1 MAVVQISRIQHRRG
15 LQENF
20 PQLASAELG
29 WSVDKRRLFIGNG
42 TVEEGAPTTGVT
54 EILTEYSDVLSLGRN
69 YTFKGLLAGFTV
81 ITGPDANNPIIRTL
95 QDKLDDFVSV
105 RDFGAVGDGVAD
117 DTAAIQRSLDRPLGT
132 AGAGAQS
139 FTHRTIYFPA
149 GNYVITD
156 TIKLPP
162 FTRIQGEGKTSTTIR
177 SRNIPRK
184 NTVYD
189 TGNPLTS
196 TYLTDTGAMILVVDQ
211 FGQSGQYYG
220 NRVNGVRPYSLEY
233 HVSDIGFYQT
243 ADTYD
248 QPVFQADGGTT
259 IVLSNCLFQGDL
271 IDFNDDGSGTDNYYT
286 NRTDPGVDVGMGAV
300 LLTGWSDYKAVRD
313 IRIHDCE
320 ITRMNYGIQ
329 TVGEIRNLEITSSY
343 FDQCYRHINL
353 GVDAPQFQIDGDYVT
368 YGVSIVGN
376 YFRYSGAQSIIVGE
390 SAKNVTSTSNSF
402 AGAAYG
408 YRAGDGALM
417 PAIEF
422 LSSGH
427 YSVADVFDNYL
438 ATDYGYPN
446 VETNGN
452 DCVVVGTN
460 RNGITNGLSTERS
473 AVTVTLD
480 PEVSMTSVGVPYLD
494 YGVTTNFTVTYTAQQ
509 SSAVRNGVLRVTR
522 LKIGINPPV
531 YSWDDDYSEDSVSG
545 MDFALQANSST
556 GDIEYTAGASTTLTY
571 KISFIRT

>member
-105 RDFGAVGDGVAD
+105 RDFGAKGDNITD
-117 DTAAIQRSLDRPLGT
+117 DTEAIQRALDRPLGT
-132 AGAGAQS
+132 AAAAAAP

-162 FTRIQGEGKTSTTIR
+162 FTRIQGEGKATTTIIAR
-177 SRNIPRK
+177 DIPRK
-184 NTVYD
+184 ATVYD
-189 TGNPLTS
+189 TGNPVTS
-196 TYLTDTGAMILVVDQ
+196 TYLTDTGAMIKVVDQ
-211 FGQSGQYYG
+211 FGQSGQNYG
-220 NRVNGVRPYSLEY
+220 SSVNGVTPYSLEY
-233 HVSDIGFYQT
+233 HVSDIGFYQRAT
-243 ADTYD
+243 AYD

-286 NRTDPGVDVGMGAV
+286 NRTDPGVDIGIGAI

-313 IRIHDCE
+313 VRIHDCE

-329 TVGEIRNLEITSSY
+329 TIGEIRNLEVTSSY
-343 FDQCYRHINL
+343 FDQCYHHINI
-353 GVDAPQFQIDGDYVT
+353 GVDTPQFRIDVAKVVR
-368 YGVSIVGN
+368 GVSIVGN
-376 YFRYSGAQSIIVGE
+376 YFRYSGAQSVIVGE

-402 AGAAYG
+402 AGAGYG
-408 YRAGDGALM
+408 YRAGDGALT

-438 ATDYGYPN
+438 ATDYGFPD
-446 VETNGN
+446 VETNGHG
-452 DCVVVGTN
+452 CVVIGAN
-460 RNGITNGLSTERS
+460 RNGITNGLSTERG
-473 AVTVTLD
+473 AVTVILD
-480 PEVSMTSVGVPYLD
+480 TAGSMTSVDIPYLD
-494 YGVTTNFTVTYTAQQ
+494 YGITTNFTVTYTAQQ
-509 SSAVRNGVLRVTR
+509 PSAVRSGVLRV
-522 LKIGINPPV
+522 NN
-531 YSWDDDYSEDSVSG
+531 YSGTFYTWDDEYNESDWVN
-545 MDFALQANSST
+545 FALQANTTT
-556 GDIEYTAGASTTLTY
+556 GDIEYTAGVSTTFTY

>member
-105 RDFGAVGDGVAD
+105 RDFGAKGDNITD
-117 DTAAIQRSLDRPLGT
+117 DTEAIQRALDRPLGT
-132 AGAGAQS
+132 AAAAAAP

-162 FTRIQGEGKTSTTIR
+162 FTRIQGEGKATTTIIAR
-177 SRNIPRK
+177 DIPRK
-184 NTVYD
+184 ATVYD
-189 TGNPLTS
+189 TGNPVTS
-196 TYLTDTGAMILVVDQ
+196 TYLTDTGAMIKVVDQ
-211 FGQSGQYYG
+211 FGQSGQNYG
-220 NRVNGVRPYSLEY
+220 RSVNGVTPYSLEY
-233 HVSDIGFYQT
+233 HVSDIGFYQRAT
-243 ADTYD
+243 AYD

-271 IDFNDDGSGTDNYYT
+271 IDLNDDGSGSDNYYT
-286 NRTDPGVDVGMGAV
+286 NRIDPSIDIGIGAV
-300 LLTGWSDYKAVRD
+300 LLTGWSNWKPVRD
-313 IRIHDCE
+313 VRIHDCE

-329 TVGEIRNLEITSSY
+329 TIGEILNLEVTSSY
-343 FDQCYRHINL
+343 FDQCYHHINL
-353 GVDAPQFQIDGDYVT
+353 GVDTPQFRIDGAKVAR
-368 YGVSIVGN
+368 GVSIVGN
-376 YFRYSGAQSIIVGE
+376 YFRYSGAQSVIVSE
-390 SAKNVTSTSNSF
+390 SAKNVTSTSNVF
-402 AGAAYG
+402 DGAGYG
-408 YRAGDGALM
+408 YRAGDGALT

-438 ATDYGYPN
+438 ATDYGFPD
-446 VETNGN
+446 VETNGY
-452 DCVVVGTN
+452 DCVVIGSN
-460 RNGITNGLSTERS
+460 RNGITNGLSTERG
-473 AVTVTLD
+473 AVTVVLD
-480 PEVSMTSVGVPYLD
+480 GTTPMTSVNIPYLD
-494 YGVTTNFTVTYTAQQ
+494 YGITTNFTVTYTAQQ
-509 SSAVRNGVLRVTR
+509 PSAVRSGVLRV
-522 LKIGINPPV
+522 NN
-531 YSWDDDYSEDSVSG
+531 YSGTFYTWDDEYNESDW
-545 MDFALQANSST
+545 MDFALQANTTT
-556 GDIEYTAGASTTLTY
+556 GDIEYTAGVSTTFTY

>member
-29 WSVDKRRLFIGNG
+29 WSVDQRRLFIGNG

-69 YTFKGLLAGFTV
+69 YTFKGLLAGFQV
-81 ITGPDANNPIIRTL
+81 LTGPDANNPIIRTL

-117 DTAAIQRSLDRPLGT
+117 DTAAIQRALDRPLGT
-132 AGAGAQS
+132 ASAGGS
-139 FTHRTIYFPA
+139 SITHRTIYFPA
-149 GNYVITD
+149 GTYLITD

-162 FTRIQGEGKTSTTIR
+162 FTRIQGEGKTSSTIIA
-177 SRNIPRK
+177 RNIPRK
-184 NTVYD
+184 NTVYN
-189 TGNPLTS
+189 TGNELTS
-196 TYLTDTGAMILVVDQ
+196 TYLTDTGAMVILVDQ
-211 FGQSGQYYG
+211 FGQSGQNFG
-220 NRVNGVRPYSLEY
+220 ARVNGVRPYSLEY
-233 HVSDIGFYQT
+233 HLSDIGFWQRAT
-243 ADTYD
+243 AYN

-259 IVLSNCLFQGDL
+259 IVLKNCLFQGDL
-271 IDFNDDGSGTDNYYT
+271 IDINDNGSGADNYYT
-286 NRTDPGVDVGMGAV
+286 NRTVTGIDVGIGAV
-300 LLTGWSDYKAVRD
+300 LLTGWSDHKAVRD
-313 IRIHDCE
+313 VRIHDCE

-343 FDQCYRHINL
+343 FDQCYHHINL

-368 YGVSIVGN
+368 YGIGIVGN

-390 SAKNVTSTSNSF
+390 SAKNVTTSSNSF

-408 YRAGDGALM
+408 YRAGDGPLV

-422 LSSGH
+422 LSNGH
-427 YSVADVFDNYL
+427 YSMGDVFDNYL
-438 ATDYGYPN
+438 ATDHGVPN
-446 VETNGN
+446 VETNGH
-452 DCVVVGTN
+452 DCVVVGAD

-473 AVTVTLD
+473 AVTVVLNGTTL
-480 PEVSMTSVGVPYLD
+480 MTSVNIPYLD
-494 YGVTTNFTVTYTAQQ
+494 YGITTNFTVTYSAQQ
-509 SSAVRNGVLRVTR
+509 TGVVRNGILRVNNFLGSYT
-522 LKIGINPPV
+522 
-531 YSWDDDYSEDSVSG
+531 WDDEYNQSDG
-545 MDFALQANSST
+545 MDFALQANSTT
-556 GDIEYTAGASTTLTY
+556 GDIEYTAGKSTTLTY

>member
-105 RDFGAVGDGVAD
+105 RDFGAKGDNITD
-117 DTAAIQRSLDRPLGT
+117 DTEAIQRALDRPLGT
-132 AGAGAQS
+132 AAAAAAP

-162 FTRIQGEGKTSTTIR
+162 FTRIQGEGKATTTIIAR
-177 SRNIPRK
+177 DIPRK
-184 NTVYD
+184 ATVYD
-189 TGNPLTS
+189 TGNPVTS
-196 TYLTDTGAMILVVDQ
+196 TYLTDTGAMIKVVDQ
-211 FGQSGQYYG
+211 FGQSGQDYG
-220 NRVNGVRPYSLEY
+220 SSVNGVTPYSLEY
-233 HVSDIGFYQT
+233 HVSDIGFYQRAT
-243 ADTYD
+243 AYD

-286 NRTDPGVDVGMGAV
+286 NRTDPGVDIGIGAI

-313 IRIHDCE
+313 VRIHDCE

-329 TVGEIRNLEITSSY
+329 TIGEIRNLEVTSSY
-343 FDQCYRHINL
+343 FDQCYHHINI
-353 GVDAPQFQIDGDYVT
+353 GVDTPQFRIDVAKVVR
-368 YGVSIVGN
+368 GVSIVGN
-376 YFRYSGAQSIIVGE
+376 YFRYSGAQSVIVSE

-402 AGAAYG
+402 AGAGYG
-408 YRAGDGALM
+408 YRVGDGALT

-438 ATDYGYPN
+438 ATDYGYPD

-480 PEVSMTSVGVPYLD
+480 TAGSMTSVDIPYLD
-494 YGVTTNFTVTYTAQQ
+494 YGITTNFTVTYTAQQ
-509 SSAVRNGVLRVTR
+509 PSAVRSGVLRV
-522 LKIGINPPV
+522 NN
-531 YSWDDDYSEDSVSG
+531 YSGTFYTWDDEYNESDWVN
-545 MDFALQANSST
+545 FALQANTTT
-556 GDIEYTAGASTTLTY
+556 GDIEYTAGVSTTFTY

>member
-105 RDFGAVGDGVAD
+105 RDFGAKGDNITD
-117 DTAAIQRSLDRPLGT
+117 DTEAIQRALDRPLGT
-132 AGAGAQS
+132 AAAAAAP

-162 FTRIQGEGKTSTTIR
+162 FTRIQGEGKATTTIIA
-177 SRNIPRK
+177 RNIPRK
-184 NTVYD
+184 ATVYD

-196 TYLTDTGAMILVVDQ
+196 TYLTDTGPMVMVVDQ
-211 FGQSGQYYG
+211 FGQSGQDYG
-220 NRVNGVRPYSLEY
+220 APVNGVRPYSLEY
-233 HVSDIGFYQT
+233 HVSDIGFWQKAT
-243 ADTYD
+243 AYD

-259 IVLSNCLFQGDL
+259 IVLKNCLFQGDL
-271 IDFNDDGSGTDNYYT
+271 VDYQDDGSGTDNYYT
-286 NRTDPGVDVGMGAV
+286 NRTDPGVDIGIGAV

-313 IRIHDCE
+313 VRIHDCE

-329 TVGEIRNLEITSSY
+329 TIGEIRNLEITSSY
-343 FDQCYRHINL
+343 FDQCYHHINL

-368 YGVSIVGN
+368 FGVSIVGN

-390 SAKNVTSTSNSF
+390 SSKNVTSSSNSF
-402 AGAAYG
+402 SGAGYG
-408 YRAGDGALM
+408 YRTGDGPLT

-438 ATDYGYPN
+438 ATDYGFPD
-446 VETNGN
+446 VETNGH

-460 RNGITNGLSTERS
+460 RNGITNGLYTERG
-473 AVTVTLD
+473 AVTVVLD
-480 PEVSMTSVGVPYLD
+480 GTTPMTSVDIPYLD
-494 YGVTTNFTVTYTAQQ
+494 YGITTNFTVTYTAEQP
-509 SSAVRNGVLRVTR
+509 SAVRSGVLRVNNYLGTF
-522 LKIGINPPV
+522 
-531 YSWDDDYSEDSVSG
+531 YTWDDEYNESDWL
-545 MDFALQANSST
+545 DFALQANSTT
-556 GDIEYTAGASTTLTY
+556 GDIEYTAGVSTTLTY

>member
-105 RDFGAVGDGVAD
+105 RDFGAKGDNITD
-117 DTAAIQRSLDRPLGT
+117 DTAAIQRALDRPLGT
-132 AGAGAQS
+132 AAAAAAP

-162 FTRIQGEGKTSTTIR
+162 YTRIQGEGKATTTIIA
-177 SRNIPRK
+177 RNILRK
-184 NTVYD
+184 ATVYN
-189 TGNPLTS
+189 TGNPVTS
-196 TYLTDTGAMILVVDQ
+196 TYLTDTGAMIKVVDQ
-211 FGQSGQYYG
+211 FGQSGQNYG
-220 NRVNGVRPYSLEY
+220 SSVNGVTPYSLEY
-233 HVSDIGFYQT
+233 HVSDIGFYQRAT
-243 ADTYD
+243 AYN

-271 IDFNDDGSGTDNYYT
+271 IDLNDDGVGTDNYYT
-286 NRTDPGVDVGMGAV
+286 NRTVPGVDIGIGAV
-300 LLTGWSDYKAVRD
+300 LLTGWSAYKPVRD
-313 IRIHDCE
+313 VRIHDCE

-343 FDQCYRHINL
+343 FDQCYHHINL
-353 GVDAPQFQIDGDYVT
+353 GVDTPQFRIDVAKVVR
-368 YGVSIVGN
+368 GVSIVGN
-376 YFRYSGAQSIIVGE
+376 YFRTSGAQSVIVSE
-390 SAKNVTSTSNSF
+390 SAKNVTSTSNVF
-402 AGAAYG
+402 DGAGYG
-408 YRAGDGALM
+408 YKAGDGPLT

-427 YSVADVFDNYL
+427 YSVADVFDNTL
-438 ATDYGYPN
+438 ATDYGFPD
-446 VETNGN
+446 VETNGH
-452 DCVVVGTN
+452 DCVVIGSN
-460 RNGITNGLSTERS
+460 RNGITNGLSTERG
-473 AVTVTLD
+473 AVSVTLD
-480 PEVSMTSVGVPYLD
+480 DAASETTVGVPYFD
-494 YGVTTNFTVTYTAQQ
+494 YGISTNLTLNYTVIHNGE
-509 SSAVRNGVLRVTR
+509 VRNGVLRVNNNSGVFT
-522 LKIGINPPV
+522 
-531 YSWDDDYSEDSVSG
+531 WDDEYNESG
-545 MDFALQANSST
+545 DVAFSLSANATT
-556 GDIEYTAGASTTLTY
+556 GDIEYTSDAVGDDAVMTY
-571 KISFIRT
+571 KINYLIVP

>member
-105 RDFGAVGDGVAD
+105 RDFGAKGDNITD
-117 DTAAIQRSLDRPLGT
+117 DTAAIQRALDRPLGT
-132 AGAGAQS
+132 AAAAAP

-162 FTRIQGEGKTSTTIR
+162 YTRIQGEGKATTTIIA
-177 SRNIPRK
+177 RNIPRK
-184 NTVYD
+184 NTKYN
-189 TGNPLTS
+189 TGNPVTS
-196 TYLTDTGAMILVVDQ
+196 TYLTDTGAMIKVVDQ
-211 FGQSGQYYG
+211 FGQSGQNYG
-220 NRVNGVRPYSLEY
+220 SSVNGVTPYSLEY
-233 HVSDIGFYQT
+233 HVSDIGFYQRAT
-243 ADTYD
+243 AYN

-271 IDFNDDGSGTDNYYT
+271 IDLNDDGVGTDNYYT
-286 NRTDPGVDVGMGAV
+286 NRTVPGVDIGIGAV
-300 LLTGWSDYKAVRD
+300 LLTGWSASKPVRD
-313 IRIHDCE
+313 VRIHDCE

-343 FDQCYRHINL
+343 FDQCYHHINL
-353 GVDAPQFQIDGDYVT
+353 GVDTPQFRIDAAKVVR
-368 YGVSIVGN
+368 GVSIVGN
-376 YFRYSGAQSIIVGE
+376 YFRTSGAQSVIVGE
-390 SAKNVTSTSNSF
+390 SAKNVTSTSNVF
-402 AGAAYG
+402 DGAGYG
-408 YRAGDGALM
+408 YKAGDGPLT

-422 LSSGH
+422 LSNGH
-427 YSVADVFDNYL
+427 YSVADVFDNPL
-438 ATDYGYPN
+438 ATDYGYPD
-446 VETNGN
+446 VETNGH
-452 DCVVVGTN
+452 DCVVIGSN

-480 PEVSMTSVGVPYLD
+480 TAGSMTSVDIPYLD
-494 YGVTTNFTVTYTAQQ
+494 YGITTNFTVTYTAQQ
-509 SSAVRNGVLRVTR
+509 PSVVRSGVLRVNNYLGTF
-522 LKIGINPPV
+522 
-531 YSWDDDYSEDSVSG
+531 YTWDDEYNESDY
-545 MDFALQANSST
+545 MDFALQANNAT
-556 GDIEYTAGASTTLTY
+556 GNIEYTANVSTTFTY
-571 KISFIRT
+571 KISFIKT